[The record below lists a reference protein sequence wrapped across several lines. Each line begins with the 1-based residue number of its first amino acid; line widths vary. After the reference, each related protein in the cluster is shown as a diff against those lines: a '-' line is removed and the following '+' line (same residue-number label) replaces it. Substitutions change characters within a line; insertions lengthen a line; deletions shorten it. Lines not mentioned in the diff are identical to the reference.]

1 MRLSFLGLIRLM
13 AGKGAAELIPCLEEV
28 SSTVSK
34 ALLDSNPGMKESC
47 AIFVNELSRSLKAE
61 LGHYAKP
68 MLNSLVQNIRHQ
80 RFKIRKLSVRAIG
93 ELAKTNHAAPLLKDI
108 LPQLKPLLND
118 NIAEV
123 RKELQTVV
131 REWLESSDIKMFEC
145 ELALLLLAGLGD
157 ENEAIAQL
165 CVKALEEH
173 GEKILNE
180 EPKADVHSFDE
191 KFKRKMSGT

>member
-1 MRLSFLGLIRLM
+1 MGE
-13 AGKGAAELIPCLEEV
+13 KGAAEFVPRLEEV

-34 ALLDSNPGMKESC
+34 ALLDSNPTMKEDC
-47 AIFVNELSRSLKAE
+47 AIFVNELSKSLKAE
-61 LGHYAKP
+61 LGHHAKP
-68 MLNSLVQNIRHQ
+68 ILNSLVQNTKHQ
-80 RFKIRKLSVRAIG
+80 RSKIRKLSVRAIG

-123 RKELQTVV
+123 RKELQMVV
-131 REWLESSDIKMFEC
+131 KEWLESLDMNMFEC

-157 ENEAIAQL
+157 ENEEIAQL

-173 GEKILNE
+173 GKKILSE
-180 EPKADVHSFDE
+180 EPTVDVHSFDE
-191 KFKRKMSGT
+191 KFKRKVAGA